1 MEEAYID
8 INKQSGDI
16 NKLGNNQGTSTGCSK
31 DKLPFS
37 EKYRP
42 RKLSELVIDPIIN
55 TKINSII
62 LNKDVPNLI
71 FTGKSGVGKT
81 SSIHCIAK
89 AIYPRK
95 TISDSVIELNAS
107 DDRGIKSVQDTIIN
121 FCKKKVEYIEGYA
134 QHKLLILD
142 EADNITPK
150 AQKLIS
156 LIMEKYP
163 TTRFAFT
170 CNNSNDII
178 ESIQSRCVIIKFIRS
193 PTNHYIQRLEHICK
207 NENIE
212 YEPNVFEYIFTLCQK
227 DIRQSINILELTYYS
242 YNKITIGNINMI
254 CDVPSKIVFDEL
266 YTNILNK
273 NIVNITKIIN
283 KFKNDGY
290 NSLDIL
296 LHFIQY
302 LKNVDSSE
310 DIRIN
315 IIDILSNYSYI
326 MSKSISNYLQLTS
339 AFYSCL

>member
-1 MEEAYID
+1 MTDNI
-8 INKQSGDI
+8 
-16 NKLGNNQGTSTGCSK
+16 SK
-31 DKLPFS
+31 RDKLPFT

-42 RKLSELVIDPIIN
+42 RKLPELVIDPIIYAKVN
-55 TKINSII
+55 NII

-89 AIYPRK
+89 AIYPRN
-95 TISDSVIELNAS
+95 TISDSVVELNAS

-121 FCKKKVEYIEGYA
+121 FCKKKVEYVNGYA

-170 CNNSNDII
+170 CNNSADII
-178 ESIQSRCVIIKFIRS
+178 ESIQSRCVIIKFVKPPIC
-193 PTNHYIQRLEHICK
+193 HYIQRLEYICK
-207 NENIE
+207 NENID
-212 YEPNVFEYIFTLCQK
+212 YEPETFEYIFNLCQK

-242 YNKITIGNINMI
+242 FNKITISNINMI
-254 CDVPSKIVFDEL
+254 CDVPSKAIFDNL
-266 YTNILNK
+266 YGYITNK
-273 NIVNITKIIN
+273 DIVNITKIIN
-283 KFKNDGY
+283 QFKNDGY
-290 NSLDIL
+290 NSLDVL
-296 LHFIQY
+296 LHFIYY
-302 LKNVDSSE
+302 LKSVDNDE
-310 DIRIN
+310 DTRIN
-315 IIDILSNYSYI
+315 IINILSDYSYT

-339 AFYSCL
+339 AFYNCFL

>member
-1 MEEAYID
+1 MTDNI
-8 INKQSGDI
+8 K
-16 NKLGNNQGTSTGCSK
+16 KR
-31 DKLPFS
+31 DKLPFT

-42 RKLSELVIDPIIN
+42 RKLSELVIDPIIYAKVN
-55 TKINSII
+55 NII

-89 AIYPRK
+89 AIYPRN

-121 FCKKKVEYIEGYA
+121 FCKKKVEYVNGYA

-170 CNNSNDII
+170 CNNSSDII
-178 ESIQSRCVIIKFIRS
+178 ESIQSRCVIIKFVKPPIS
-193 PTNHYIQRLEHICK
+193 HYIQRLEYICK

-212 YEPNVFEYIFTLCQK
+212 YDYDTDTFEYIFNLCQK
-227 DIRQSINILELTYYS
+227 DIRQSINILELTYYTF
-242 YNKITIGNINMI
+242 NKITINNVNMI
-254 CDVPSKIVFDEL
+254 CDVPSKAIFDNL
-266 YTNILNK
+266 YNYIINK
-273 NIVNITKIIN
+273 DIINITKIIN
-283 KFKNDGY
+283 QFKNDGY
-290 NSLDIL
+290 NSLDVL
-296 LHFIQY
+296 LHFIYY
-302 LKNVDSSE
+302 LKTVNNDE
-310 DIRIN
+310 DICIDIIN
-315 IIDILSNYSYI
+315 ILSDYSYT

-339 AFYSCL
+339 AFYNCI

>member
-1 MEEAYID
+1 MTDNI
-8 INKQSGDI
+8 K
-16 NKLGNNQGTSTGCSK
+16 KR
-31 DKLPFS
+31 DKLPFT

-42 RKLSELVIDPIIN
+42 RKLSELVIDPIIYAKVN
-55 TKINSII
+55 NII

-89 AIYPRK
+89 AIYPRN

-121 FCKKKVEYIEGYA
+121 FCKKKVEYVNGYA

-170 CNNSNDII
+170 CNNSSDII
-178 ESIQSRCVIIKFIRS
+178 ESIQSRCVIIKFVKPPIS
-193 PTNHYIQRLEHICK
+193 HYIQRLEYICK
-207 NENIE
+207 NENID
-212 YEPNVFEYIFTLCQK
+212 YDYDADTFEYIFNLCQK
-227 DIRQSINILELTYYS
+227 DIRQSINILELTYYTF
-242 YNKITIGNINMI
+242 NKITVNNVNMI
-254 CDVPSKIVFDEL
+254 CDVPSKAIFDNL
-266 YTNILNK
+266 YNYIINK
-273 NIVNITKIIN
+273 DIINITKIIN
-283 KFKNDGY
+283 QFKNDGY
-290 NSLDIL
+290 NSLDVL
-296 LHFIQY
+296 LHFIYY
-302 LKNVDSSE
+302 LKNINNDE
-310 DIRIN
+310 DTCIN
-315 IIDILSNYSYI
+315 IINILSDYSYT

-339 AFYSCL
+339 AFYNCF